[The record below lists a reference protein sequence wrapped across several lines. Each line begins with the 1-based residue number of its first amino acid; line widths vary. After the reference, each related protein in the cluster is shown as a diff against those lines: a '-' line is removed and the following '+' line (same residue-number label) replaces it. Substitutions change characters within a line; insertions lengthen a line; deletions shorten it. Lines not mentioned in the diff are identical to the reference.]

1 MTTVSAYILGLD
13 PKMLKDQPVA
23 SRMKVLNLSLLL
35 LLPVIVWF
43 ISGLLIACEL
53 MGASLTTG
61 LITGSF
67 CALVIFIIDRSFI
80 TAFGQTNT
88 KWIFTLRLIFAFLSG
103 ILGSTALDTAIF
115 KEDIK
120 SYQEKTAQSDYEAK
134 KDSFL
139 LKKVNIVA
147 AAEDYLEQ
155 SSLAFN
161 ESRRD
166 YMDEMDGK
174 GSGIPGKGDVADAKE
189 IVMKDAKA
197 TRLKAKQEL
206 KTLNAQLERE
216 AHLHATTLSTK
227 GANTLLEKVKDL
239 HEFAF
244 QDKVSGAFYLLFFFL
259 VLMIETMLIFF
270 KMGAGSTVLEEAIM
284 TEETIRRQK
293 ILALKRER
301 ERYDRAVSIMG
312 EENYREVMRLTSRS

>member
-1 MTTVSAYILGLD
+1 MTTFSAYILGLD
-13 PKMLKDQPVA
+13 PKMIKDQPVA

-61 LITGSF
+61 LITGSV

-88 KWIFTLRLIFAFLSG
+88 NWMFALRIVFALLSG
-103 ILGSTALDTAIF
+103 ILGSTALDTTIF

-120 SYQEKTAQSDYEAK
+120 SYQEKTVQADYQAE
-134 KDSFL
+134 KDSFM
-139 LKKVNIVA
+139 LKKTPELTT
-147 AAEDYLEQ
+147 AEEYVKQ
-155 SSLAFN
+155 SSIAFDKA
-161 ESRRD
+161 RQG

-189 IVMKDAKA
+189 IVMKDAKF
-197 TRLKAKQEL
+197 TKLKAKDEL
-206 KTLNAQLERE
+206 NTLNAQLERK
-216 AHLHATTLSTK
+216 AHLHATTLSAK

-259 VLMIETMLIFF
+259 VLMVETMLIFF
-270 KMGAGSTVLEEAIM
+270 KMGAGSTVLEEAILA
-284 TEETIRRQK
+284 EENIRRQK
-293 ILALKRER
+293 LLAMKREQD
-301 ERYDRAVSIMG
+301 RYDRAAGIMG
-312 EENYREVMRLTSRS
+312 EESYREVVRLTRGN